1 MSFMASRVSDETFR
15 LVIFFSDWTWFS
27 AMMRHSNQQRA
38 WLRHAVRLGTNT
50 RPLLSCVRPAIG
62 EF

>member
-1 MSFMASRVSDETFR
+1 
-15 LVIFFSDWTWFS
+15 
-27 AMMRHSNQQRA
+27 MMRHSNQQRA
-38 WLRHAVRLGTNT
+38 WLRHAVRLGRNT